1 MEGTMTV
8 QATGVAPSHPH
19 TYTGTAR
26 LQAKIGG
33 VHAAQAS
40 QPSVLA
46 TTPRVAAVAPD
57 SLLRVA
63 VNQLLRIAAVS

>member
-40 QPSVLA
+40 QPSALA
-46 TTPRVAAVAPD
+46 TTGCRSGAG